1 MAELCSIRA
10 GYAEEF
16 AEIRWKV
23 GGRSGISEAQG
34 HGAVI
39 AAFVLTTLERGE
51 MVETVFRGSSKLC
64 KTPNPGACLGC
75 KERDRLTEVGS
86 LTQRSYNLPVNGL
99 ARR

>member
-39 AAFVLTTLERGE
+39 AAFVLTTLEEGRWWKRCSVVPRNYAKLRILVLVWDAKKGIDSPRWVVLRRGA
-51 MVETVFRGSSKLC
+51 TIFR
-64 KTPNPGACLGC
+64 
-75 KERDRLTEVGS
+75 
-86 LTQRSYNLPVNGL
+86 
-99 ARR
+99 